1 MRLKDKVTI
10 ITGAAQ
16 GIGAAFAVGFA
27 KEGAKI
33 IIADILDGKEAVEAV
48 EKAGSEAI
56 YVKTDVT
63 SQDECDAAAKAAVDR
78 FGSLDILVN
87 NAAIL
92 RGYRD

>member
-1 MRLKDKVTI
+1 MKLKDKVAV

-33 IIADILDGKEAVEAV
+33 VIGDIQDGREAVKAV

-63 SQDECDAAAKAAVDR
+63 SQESCDALAKAAVDR
-78 FGSLDILVN
+78 FGSIHILVN
-87 NAAIL
+87 LFIQ
-92 RGYRD
+92 